1 MVPGRALTRT
11 EHGKQIDVSET
22 EQATWPGVPAPDDSV
37 LPFAVEVL
45 GVRGRLVRLGPM
57 VTDILKR
64 HSYPRGVAGLL
75 AEAVALTAM
84 LGTSLKIDGKFI
96 LQTKTDGPVDML
108 VVDFSTP
115 GRMRGYAHFDE
126 DAVAALEAGEERVTQ
141 EQLMGTG
148 YLAMTIDRGT
158 ADDRYQGVVPLDG
171 GTLTDAANT
180 YFAQSEQIPTEVVL
194 CAGQLIAPGEESDD
208 GWRAGGI
215 VVQHLPDNGAP
226 SPMDIDSGDV
236 PEGVEPFEFDED
248 DNWTRAKVLVR
259 TAEDH
264 ELLDPTLA
272 GERLLYRLYHEDG
285 VRAFTPVEIERHCT
299 CSRDRVEDMLKQ
311 FGADEL
317 EDMAKN
323 GAIEVT
329 CEFCNAVYDFAL
341 EDIDA

>member
-1 MVPGRALTRT
+1 M
-11 EHGKQIDVSET
+11 SET
-22 EQATWPGVPAPDDSV
+22 AQATWPGVPAPDDSV
-37 LPFAVEVL
+37 LPFAVETL

-64 HSYPRGVAGLL
+64 HSYPRAVAGLL

-115 GRMRGYAHFDE
+115 GRMRGYAHFDQ
-126 DAVAALEAGEERVTQ
+126 DAVAALEASEERVSQ
-141 EQLMGTG
+141 DLLMGTG

-158 ADDRYQGVVPLDG
+158 AADRYQGVVPLDG

-194 CAGQLIAPGEESDD
+194 CAGQLIEPGGGSGD

-215 VVQHLPDNGAP
+215 VVQHLPQDGAP
-226 SPMDIDSGDV
+226 SPMEIDSGEV
-236 PEGVEPFEFDED
+236 PEGMEEFAFEED
-248 DNWTRAKVLVR
+248 DNWTRAKLLVR

-285 VRAFTPVEIERHCT
+285 VRAFTPIDIERHCT
-299 CSRDRVEDMLKQ
+299 CSRERVSDMLQQ
-311 FGADEL
+311 FDADDL
-317 EDMAKN
+317 VDMVKD
-323 GAIEVT
+323 GQIEVT
-329 CEFCNAVYDFAL
+329 CEFCNAFYSFDPKDVGV
-341 EDIDA
+341 